1 LIYYNNCHYLKSCP
15 TTSSSVTTIS
25 NLALII
31 KIVTQDHY
39 GRNSNL
45 KNQGTFIKTDMI
57 TQLVNLDSK
66 IQEALHPLG
75 IEIKKNSLDLNNEIN
90 MKKKKEII

>member
-1 LIYYNNCHYLKSCP
+1 
-15 TTSSSVTTIS
+15 
-25 NLALII
+25 
-31 KIVTQDHY
+31 
-39 GRNSNL
+39 
-45 KNQGTFIKTDMI
+45 MI

-66 IQEALHPLG
+66 IQEALHPLD